1 MAFDGVGESTDLS
14 THCDVRAVRVFQ
26 VGAGPVQR
34 LTAECGAMPDVQG
47 LSQEIRQIRDATRES
62 GDGRAGREK
71 KPPQL
76 TTKMQDRPSDPG
88 RHAADVAQKKAL
100 VLRFTMP
107 FTRDTFE
114 NTR

>member
-1 MAFDGVGESTDLS
+1 MR
-14 THCDVRAVRVFQ
+14 CQ
-26 VGAGPVQR
+26 
-34 LTAECGAMPDVQG
+34 DVQG

-76 TTKMQDRPSDPG
+76 TTKMQDRRVTPAV
-88 RHAADVAQKKAL
+88 AADVAQKKAL

>member
-34 LTAECGAMPDVQG
+34 LTAECGAMP
-47 LSQEIRQIRDATRES
+47 
-62 GDGRAGREK
+62 GRAGAQPGNSADPRRDTRKRGRPRRPRK
-71 KPPQL
+71 KA
-76 TTKMQDRPSDPG
+76 TATHNEDRRVTPAV
-88 RHAADVAQKKAL
+88 AADVAQKKAL
-100 VLRFTMP
+100 VVRFTMP